1 MKYHFIG
8 VFKLIN
14 YAILCGSAPEDYRQ
28 KKLNKLS
35 DSLINNDKWH
45 VTTFP
50 NGIDEFMLEYALNNI
65 IDGKSGNCA
74 KRIFL
79 YFCTESPLS
88 DADTNIWLCKNEI
101 RKDILQFYVNLV
113 EKCDVD
119 FQIVYDSDREFVSE
133 EKLGY
138 ERVL

>member
-1 MKYHFIG
+1 MLK
-8 VFKLIN
+8 
-14 YAILCGSAPEDYRQ
+14 

-74 KRIFL
+74 KSIFL
-79 YFCTESPLS
+79 YFCTESLLS

-101 RKDILQFYVNLV
+101 RKDILQFYVNLA

-133 EKLGY
+133 EKIGY

>member
-1 MKYHFIG
+1 M
-8 VFKLIN
+8 IN

-65 IDGKSGNCA
+65 IDGKSGNCT
-74 KRIFL
+74 KSIFL

-101 RKDILQFYVNLV
+101 RKDILQFYVNLA

>member
-1 MKYHFIG
+1 MI
-8 VFKLIN
+8 
-14 YAILCGSAPEDYRQ
+14 
-28 KKLNKLS
+28 
-35 DSLINNDKWH
+35 
-45 VTTFP
+45 

-74 KRIFL
+74 KSIFL

-101 RKDILQFYVNLV
+101 RKDILQFYVNLA

-133 EKLGY
+133 EKIGY

>member
-1 MKYHFIG
+1 M
-8 VFKLIN
+8 IN

-28 KKLNKLS
+28 KKLNTLS

-50 NGIDEFMLEYALNNI
+50 NGIDEFMLEYTLNNI

-74 KRIFL
+74 KSIFL

-101 RKDILQFYVNLV
+101 RKDILQFYVNLA

>member
-74 KRIFL
+74 KSIFL